1 MIICHTIDEIRSAV
15 RAARE
20 AGRTIGEVPTMGAL
34 HSGHESLIRSA
45 VADGHFVVVTIFVNP
60 AQFGPNEDY
69 AKYPRT
75 LDADV
80 KLCTEAG
87 AEAVFAPSVQEMY
100 PQPPATSVTVAALSD
115 KLCGRSRPGHFA
127 GVCLVVSKLFHI
139 VGPDVAYFGQNDA
152 QQVAVLGRMAADLN
166 FPLQIKV
173 CPTVREAD
181 GLAKSSR
188 NAYLGPQE
196 RLQAPALHGS
206 LRLAESL
213 IGQGRVLSREII
225 QAMREHLRQNAPL
238 GEVDYIEVVDPGTLE
253 DVERVEA
260 PVLVALAVRLGKTRL
275 IDNLRVDSP
284 APKR

>member
-1 MIICHTIDEIRSAV
+1 MKICHTIEEIRSVV
-15 RAARE
+15 RAARQ
-20 AGRTIGEVPTMGAL
+20 AGRTVGEVPTMGAL
-34 HSGHESLIRSA
+34 HEGHASLIRAA

-60 AQFGPNEDY
+60 TQFGPNEDY

-80 KLCTEAG
+80 KLCGEAG

-100 PQPPATSVTVAALSD
+100 PQPSATSVTVAGLSD

-139 VGPDVAYFGQNDA
+139 VGPDVAYFGQKDA
-152 QQVAVLGRMAADLN
+152 QQAAVLQRMAADLN
-166 FPLQIKV
+166 FPLQVKV
-173 CPTVREAD
+173 CPIVREAD
-181 GLAKSSR
+181 GLAMSSR
-188 NAYLGPQE
+188 NVYLGMEE
-196 RLQAPALHGS
+196 RRQAAALHGS

-213 IGQGRVLSREII
+213 IGQGRLQTGEII
-225 QAMREHLRQNAPL
+225 EAMREHLRKNAPL
-238 GEVDYIEVVDPGTLE
+238 GEVDYIEVVDPSTLE

-260 PVLVALAVRLGKTRL
+260 AVLIALAVRFGKTRL

-284 APKR
+284 ARKR